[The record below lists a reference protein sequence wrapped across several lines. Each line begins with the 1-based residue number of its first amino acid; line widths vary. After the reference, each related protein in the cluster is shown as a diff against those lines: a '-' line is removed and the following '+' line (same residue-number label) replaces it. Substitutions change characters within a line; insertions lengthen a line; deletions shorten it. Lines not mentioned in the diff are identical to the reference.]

1 MLYHY
6 KMNFRCLF
14 AEQFL
19 ICCKLLNLQVN
30 GGTFQAVPV
39 NIQESSYEEQLQT
52 RNNYNVNNTKSCPNR
67 KMFLDSMLKAENVSK
82 DSFARIDMVRNH
94 RLQDIKDFDETKK
107 QKQIFQSSEMEKKLQ
122 EFQARKTIEED
133 KQKQIEFPILNE
145 VESVKEET
153 NRAEDTTVR
162 DKSKKKETEVLKE
175 KEGKGGKENVFPSNI
190 QRETKF
196 WV

>member
-1 MLYHY
+1 M
-6 KMNFRCLF
+6 
-14 AEQFL
+14 
-19 ICCKLLNLQVN
+19 N

-39 NIQESSYEEQLQT
+39 NIQESSYEEQMQT
-52 RNNYNVNNTKSCPNR
+52 RNDYNVNNTKSCPNR

-94 RLQDIKDFDETKK
+94 RLKDIKDFDETKK
-107 QKQIFQSSEMEKKLQ
+107 QKQIFQSSEIEKKLQ

-133 KQKQIEFPILNE
+133 KQKTIECPALNE

-162 DKSKKKETEVLKE
+162 DKSKKKEIEEIKE
-175 KEGKGGKENVFPSNI
+175 KEGKGGKKKVFQSNI
-190 QRETKF
+190 QRKTKF